1 MPASVATDRPPP
13 RGTRRARRVL
23 GALAAVALPATFAA
37 VVALSLTGPSDPAE
51 PPVPAAAA
59 DPDALV
65 RLLSPG
71 MLAATPVAVN
81 RFEEPRAVSY
91 APIPNN
97 PDGTTTARPPRP
109 ARLVIDDLGVDTTLQ
124 PVRGTPLGIEVPPID
139 SAGWYD
145 EGPRPGEP
153 GRTVLIGHRDSAEA
167 PAVFARLPAIEPGAE
182 IEVTDDAGRVR
193 RYTATRAVSVPK
205 DAYPAEAVHAPTPGS
220 QLVLI
225 TCGGGFASGHYENS
239 VIVFAVPERPT

>member
-1 MPASVATDRPPP
+1 VAAKR
-13 RGTRRARRVL
+13 L
-23 GALAAVALPATFAA
+23 FGALAAVALPATFAA
-37 VVALSLTGPSDPAE
+37 VVALSLTSPEEATE
-51 PPVPAAAA
+51 PPVPVVAG

-71 MLAATPVAVN
+71 TLTATPVAVN
-81 RFEEPRAVSY
+81 RANEPRLVSY

-97 PDGTTTARPPRP
+97 PDGTTTPRPPRP
-109 ARLVIDDLGVDTTLQ
+109 ARLVIDDLGIDTTLQ
-124 PVRGTPLGIEVPPID
+124 PVQGTPLGIEVPPLD

-153 GRTVLIGHRDSAEA
+153 GRTVLIGHRDTVDA
-167 PAVFARLPAIEPGAE
+167 PAVFARLPEIDPGTA
-182 IEVTDDAGRVR
+182 IEVTDDAGGVR
-193 RYTATRAVSVPK
+193 EYIATRAVSIPK

-225 TCGGGFASGHYENS
+225 TCGGGFAAGHYENS